1 MLALALEGE
10 HESPP
15 ILRAA
20 FERTPGAAAGWKAM
34 TPLQRRNHLV
44 GIFYVQTVE
53 GRERRAEQA
62 AQAALRVIER
72 QRKRAL

>member
-1 MLALALEGE
+1 MGPLPQSSRFLTGLVALV
-10 HESPP
+10 
-15 ILRAA
+15 
-20 FERTPGAAAGWKAM
+20 
-34 TPLQRRNHLV
+34 LV